1 MIQVLAALLAF
12 TVVAADRPII
22 VLILADDVGHGDISF
37 HVRSHQQKKP
47 LVETPNIDALAQQSL
62 WFRDGHSAT
71 ALCAPTRY
79 AVMSGNNNY
88 RSYAPW
94 GVWST
99 FAETAFKPGEVTLGT
114 VVRDAG
120 YNTGFIGNGIL
131 GATFTSQAPRPS
143 IAGRRTET

>member
-1 MIQVLAALLAF
+1 MSHYLKKFLLLATVSTLHFYSIAALGSPPNI
-12 TVVAADRPII
+12 VVIM
-22 VLILADDVGHGDISF
+22 ADDLGLGDISF
-37 HVRSHQQKKP
+37 HVRSIQHKIP
-47 LVETPNIDALAQQSL
+47 VVETPALDELASHSL
-62 WFRDGHSAT
+62 WFTDGHSAT

-99 FAETAFKPGEVTLGT
+99 FGESAFKPNHATLGT

-120 YNTGFIGNGIL
+120 YQTGFVGKWHL
-131 GATFTSQAPRPS
+131 GGDFLYSW
-143 IAGRRTET
+143 E